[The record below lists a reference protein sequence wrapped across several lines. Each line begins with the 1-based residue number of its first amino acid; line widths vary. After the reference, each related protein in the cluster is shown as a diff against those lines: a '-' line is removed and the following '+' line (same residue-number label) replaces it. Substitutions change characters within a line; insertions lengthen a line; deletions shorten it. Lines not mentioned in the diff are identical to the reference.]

1 MGVHWS
7 KDSSSKNRKKK
18 KVALPVVDGVIP
30 KPKSKIQGRWL
41 VQGASERYGVF
52 CLGGQFRWYV
62 EMVVEASTSWGREGT
77 HLPTSLH
84 SGSIF
89 LKVRGRRNQCLFWV
103 ALPLQF
109 LPAPSYARVEKPGFH
124 HFREKASGFS
134 PRKPKAAR
142 DGKALV
148 GSLVFLSL
156 LSLSLY
162 NTYENVVSMLGLH
175 VSCKGLPTPWFK
187 WNIIPRWKSSSA
199 GKVRNIICL
208 YTFSSTKKKKRETE
222 ENSFAMS
229 YLLLVKLCTLP
240 VKPCSWT
247 GRSGVAPKT
256 SGRSEETRRLSLW
269 LAGSVLHSFHFLHAW
284 LKLKAQKKNKNLG
297 LSSGNC
303 TDVNWM
309 ESWHFSLLCH
319 HFLWPED
326 RSVSEVS
333 AAQAKACYHFQ
344 K

>member
-1 MGVHWS
+1 MWFLTNCAVPWFYVIVTKQQRTIFRGLHHRVYEGFVMGVHWS

-156 LSLSLY
+156 FSLSLFIIRMR
-162 NTYENVVSMLGLH
+162 ML
-175 VSCKGLPTPWFK
+175 C
-187 WNIIPRWKSSSA
+187 
-199 GKVRNIICL
+199 
-208 YTFSSTKKKKRETE
+208 
-222 ENSFAMS
+222 
-229 YLLLVKLCTLP
+229 
-240 VKPCSWT
+240 PC
-247 GRSGVAPKT
+247 
-256 SGRSEETRRLSLW
+256 
-269 LAGSVLHSFHFLHAW
+269 
-284 LKLKAQKKNKNLG
+284 
-297 LSSGNC
+297 
-303 TDVNWM
+303 
-309 ESWHFSLLCH
+309 
-319 HFLWPED
+319 
-326 RSVSEVS
+326 
-333 AAQAKACYHFQ
+333 
-344 K
+344 